1 MGLNYYQIK
10 KNILRAR
17 KLVIKGTT
25 AAGSGHPGGSFSM
38 AEIMG
43 CIFYKHLR
51 YDPKNPEWEDRD
63 KLILS
68 KGHAS
73 PGLFSNMA
81 VAGYFEE
88 NKMETLRQFGSKLQ
102 GHPDLKC
109 PGVEFC
115 GGSLGIGLSYSIGN
129 ALASKLDG
137 KENRIFTVMG
147 DGESDEGQVWEAAMT
162 AAKYKVDNLTLILD
176 RNFIQQDSYTEKI
189 MPLDENLETDELSEM
204 WKDASRWKTGDKWR
218 SFGWNVIEIDG
229 HRVEQ
234 ISNAIDRAK
243 TIKGLPTIIIA
254 RTIKGKAVEHMEDN
268 PQWHGK
274 AAKPEFVPII
284 EQELESQFMIAPSII
299 AGDMTNLEKEVK
311 RCDDGR
317 ADYIHLD
324 VMDGKFVPNTTFDH
338 IKIKELRPFTIIPFD
353 THLMIN
359 EPVKHVRDYVD
370 AGSDIITV
378 HAEVCNESSFG
389 EIHDILKSNQISV
402 GLAINPDTELPDWS
416 RKFIPSLDQL
426 IVMSVVPGKSG
437 QKYIEL
443 SHEKTQ
449 KLVQILNECRF
460 DGYIEADG
468 GVTLDNVGACFA
480 DGARA
485 FVGGSA
491 IIGQN
496 DVRVVI
502 REFRNRI
509 LRSRR
514 KLLIQKANE
523 LGGTEL
529 VNKWIDLHVIGK
541 KKDELLQIAKELGYQ

>member
-10 KNILRAR
+10 KNILKAR

-43 CIFYKHLR
+43 CIFYKHLK

-81 VAGYFEE
+81 VAGYFEQSE
-88 NKMETLRQFGSKLQ
+88 VETLRQFGSKLQ

-129 ALASKLDG
+129 ALALKLDG

-189 MPLDENLETDELSEM
+189 MPLDEHLETDELSEM
-204 WKDASRWKTGDKWR
+204 WKDASRWRTGDKWR

-243 TIKGLPTIIIA
+243 TIKGMPTIIIA

-311 RCDDGR
+311 RCADGR

-324 VMDGKFVPNTTFDH
+324 VMDGQFVPNTTFDH
-338 IKIKELRPFTIIPFD
+338 TKIKELRPLTVIPFD

-359 EPVKHVRDYVD
+359 EPVKHVKDYVD
-370 AGSDIITV
+370 AGSDIISV
-378 HAEVCNESSFG
+378 HTEVCDESSFG
-389 EIHDILKSNQISV
+389 EIHDILRSNQVSV

-416 RKFIPSLDQL
+416 KKFISSLDQL
-426 IVMSVVPGKSG
+426 IIMSVVPGKSG
-437 QKYIEL
+437 QKYIET

-449 KLVQILNECRF
+449 KLVQILNENNFEGC
-460 DGYIEADG
+460 IEADG

-491 IIGQN
+491 IIGQS
-496 DVRVVI
+496 DVRLII
-502 REFRNRI
+502 REFRNKI
-509 LRSRR
+509 LRARR
-514 KLLIQKANE
+514 RLLIQKAND

-529 VNKWIDLHVIGK
+529 VNKWIELHVVGK
-541 KKDELLQIAKELGYQ
+541 KKDELLQITKELGYQ